1 MPREMAYMYVT
12 GGGKNEEPPVI
23 RGNLNAFKQIP
34 GRELLLRDSSAGL
47 GAVLR
52 QI

>member
-1 MPREMAYMYVT
+1 MPREMAYTYVT
-12 GGGKNEEPPVI
+12 EGEKNKDPPVI

-34 GRELLLRDSSAGL
+34 GRELLLEGSSAGL
-47 GAVLR
+47 GAVSS